1 MSELRESPNVS
12 LLSVRGLCKSFAGI
26 PVLKGIDLEL
36 QPGEVLSVVGENGAG
51 KSTLMRILAG
61 VLASDSGQIAIQ
73 GNTVQFASPRD
84 ALQAGVVLIHQEL
97 NLCDN
102 LTVAQN
108 IFLGREPQRFG
119 LVNFRAMERDAKQFV
134 RRVGLHVSPS
144 KLVGSLPIGQQQM
157 VEIAKALSI
166 QAKILIFDEPTSSLS
181 SAESESLFE
190 VINQLKQQGVGIIYI
205 SHRLAEVRRLSDRV
219 QVLRDGEPAG
229 VLSRSEATHAKLV
242 SLMVGRDLA
251 GFYQRSKHPIGKP
264 VLKVEGLSTSAWP
277 NERLS
282 FQVGSGE
289 IVGIAGLVG
298 SGRTELLETLFGIR
312 PPIRGEIRMHGKLVR
327 PKSPKAAVELGLAL
341 VPEDRKRHGLLTEM
355 DVRSN
360 IGLVK
365 LKRNQ
370 RPIGFV
376 NRVRERLESQETI
389 TRLHINTT
397 SDRKLA
403 KFLSGGNQQKVVIGK
418 WLTMK
423 PAVFLLDE
431 PTRGID
437 IGAKQEIYALIEQA
451 AASSMAILC
460 VSSELEEIIGLSDR
474 VLVMREGRLTGEL
487 VAEQINEAA
496 IIRLATT

>member
-1 MSELRESPNVS
+1 
-12 LLSVRGLCKSFAGI
+12 
-26 PVLKGIDLEL
+26 
-36 QPGEVLSVVGENGAG
+36 
-51 KSTLMRILAG
+51 
-61 VLASDSGQIAIQ
+61 
-73 GNTVQFASPRD
+73 
-84 ALQAGVVLIHQEL
+84 
-97 NLCDN
+97 
-102 LTVAQN
+102 
-108 IFLGREPQRFG
+108 
-119 LVNFRAMERDAKQFV
+119 
-134 RRVGLHVSPS
+134 
-144 KLVGSLPIGQQQM
+144 
-157 VEIAKALSI
+157 
-166 QAKILIFDEPTSSLS
+166 
-181 SAESESLFE
+181 
-190 VINQLKQQGVGIIYI
+190 
-205 SHRLAEVRRLSDRV
+205 
-219 QVLRDGEPAG
+219 
-229 VLSRSEATHAKLV
+229 
-242 SLMVGRDLA
+242 
-251 GFYQRSKHPIGKP
+251 
-264 VLKVEGLSTSAWP
+264 
-277 NERLS
+277 
-282 FQVGSGE
+282 
-289 IVGIAGLVG
+289 
-298 SGRTELLETLFGIR
+298 
-312 PPIRGEIRMHGKLVR
+312 
-327 PKSPKAAVELGLAL
+327 
-341 VPEDRKRHGLLTEM
+341 M